1 MICTICRNNIKSK
14 RSLKCGH
21 IFCKICINKWL
32 KKSNNCPNCRTYIN
46 KGNTYNLR
54 SRTSLNLDN
63 VNLAGVSVLDN
74 PNYDRRETRN
84 ISKRFRQDLVTN
96 ELKAHLK
103 SLAIANEASNSFT
116 NIVYKISIIDN
127 IVAILKNNRW
137 IMEDNPRVQ
146 TVLQDRFNN
155 MKQHHNKNIY
165 NKAKIWDY
173 ELFTR

>member
-1 MICTICRNNIKSK
+1 MICTICRNSIKSK
-14 RSLKCGH
+14 RALKCDH
-21 IFCKICINKWL
+21 IFCKTCINKWL
-32 KKSNNCPNCRTYIN
+32 KNNNNCPNCRTNIN

-63 VNLAGVSVLDN
+63 VNLEVQDN
-74 PNYDRRETRN
+74 PNYDERETRN
-84 ISKRFRQDLVTN
+84 TSKHFRQTIVTN
-96 ELKAHLK
+96 ELKVHLK
-103 SLAIANEASNSFT
+103 NLAIANEASDSSSD
-116 NIVYKISIIDN
+116 IAYKIAIIDN
-127 IVAILKNNRW
+127 IIAILKNNRW

-155 MKQHHNKNIY
+155 MKQSHNKNIY